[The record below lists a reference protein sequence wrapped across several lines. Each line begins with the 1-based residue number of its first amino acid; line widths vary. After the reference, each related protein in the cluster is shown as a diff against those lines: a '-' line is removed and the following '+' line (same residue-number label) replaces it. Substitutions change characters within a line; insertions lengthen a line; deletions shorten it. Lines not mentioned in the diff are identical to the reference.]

1 MVNSKMI
8 NNNKISVALL
18 VITACFLFSMPVF
31 SQTPV
36 DSVKEQLKKA
46 KQYRAGMHRN
56 DQKAYQIYNELSL
69 KKSPEALVELG
80 NMYLR
85 GDGIA
90 RDYAQAF
97 NSFQKAA
104 DLGYAPALCRL
115 ALIYQKGAGREQ
127 DFSKAFELYDLA
139 SKKGDV
145 AGYYGAGYLTYKGL
159 GVKQNYGKALEY
171 FQKGA
176 DKNDARCEYMIACH
190 ELAGYD
196 NKQDVEKGKKYM
208 ERAMNHGHSWVWDVM
223 KLNMVDS
230 LTRNYKRNPNGWT
243 DVKNGRINH
252 AKRTVAN
259 NATTGQLCGEWSGKV
274 YTYDWA
280 GNKIE
285 SEESIKLTIAG
296 NDYRL
301 TLQWFSNGILQSVSY
316 AEKDD
321 NGKEWIAPKEQS
333 CDPSS
338 KARRYIS
345 NSQFDIDTKGGKE
358 VLYANFTI
366 YSLDT
371 REPLQPE
378 IAVLERKK

>member
-1 MVNSKMI
+1 M
-8 NNNKISVALL
+8 L
-18 VITACFLFSMPVF
+18 TACFLFSAPVF
-31 SQTPV
+31 SQAPA

-46 KQYRAGMHRN
+46 KQFRAGMHRD
-56 DQKAYQIYNELSL
+56 DQKAYQTYSDLADQ
-69 KKSPEALVELG
+69 KSPEALVELG

-90 RDYAQAF
+90 RDYTQAF

-115 ALIYQKGAGREQ
+115 ALICQKGIGRDQ

-139 SKKGDV
+139 AKKGDV
-145 AGYYGAGYLTYKGL
+145 AGYYGAGYLTYKGF
-159 GVKQNYGKALEY
+159 GVTQNYTKALEY

-208 ERAMNHGHSWVWDVM
+208 ERAMNHGHSWVWDII
-223 KLNMVDS
+223 KRNMVDS

-252 AKRTVAN
+252 AMRTVVN
-259 NATTGQLCGEWSGKV
+259 NAAAEQLGGEWSGKV

-285 SEESIKLTIAG
+285 SEENVKLTIAG

-301 TLQWFSNGILQSVSY
+301 TLKWFSNDTLQTTSY

-321 NGKEWIAPKEQS
+321 DRKEWIAPKGQS

-338 KARRYIS
+338 KARWYIS
-345 NSQFDIDTKGGKE
+345 NSRFDIDTKGNKE
-358 VLYANFTI
+358 VLFANFTI
-366 YSLDT
+366 YSIDM
-371 REPLQPE
+371 REPLQPQ
-378 IAVLERKK
+378 IAVLERKNGQMTNGK